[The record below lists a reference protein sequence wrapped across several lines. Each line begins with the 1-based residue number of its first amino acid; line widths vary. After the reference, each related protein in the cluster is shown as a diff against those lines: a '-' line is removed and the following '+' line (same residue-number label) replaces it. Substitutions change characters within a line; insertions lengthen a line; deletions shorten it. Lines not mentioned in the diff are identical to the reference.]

1 MKLNSLE
8 DLFVQQLK
16 DLYSAE
22 TQFSK
27 ALPKMEEAASSE
39 DLKMAFREH
48 IEQTQK
54 QVERLERI
62 GEMLNVKL
70 TGHKCHAAEGLV
82 EESEEIIN
90 NAKEDAVRDAG
101 LVASAQRVEH
111 YEISGYGTVCAYA
124 EQLGHDEAKKLL
136 EQTLEEES
144 NTDEKLNQL
153 AVNKLNPQAA
163 SIRA

>member
-1 MKLNSLE
+1 MNLTSLD

-39 DLKMAFREH
+39 ELKRAFREH
-48 IEQTQK
+48 VQQTQK

-82 EESEEIIN
+82 QEGEEIIR

-101 LVASAQRVEH
+101 LIAAAQRVEH

-124 EQLGHDEAKKLL
+124 EELGHDEAKKLL

-144 NTDEKLNQL
+144 NTDEKLNRL
-153 AVNKLNPQAA
+153 AVNTINPRAA
-163 SIRA
+163 SMRA